1 MNVSLIIPVKNDYES
16 FKKVFFSLIEQSL
29 KPKEI
34 IIIDSSDDN
43 IIKKFLNNFENKIK
57 IIYVKEVSK
66 FPGEARN
73 IGSRYANFEYIALL
87 DSKTIPIKHW
97 LEIQCDK
104 LKKNNLD
111 IVFGNTK
118 YLAKNYVQNII
129 RSATFGNI
137 THTTTPGSLMKK
149 NVLLN
154 NQFIEKVRTA
164 DDLEWRERLI
174 YYKYKFSIQT
184 KTVTHYE
191 SLPNSLFTLL
201 KRYFTYSFHTA
212 QVNVDN
218 KIKFFYFVL
227 ISLLL
232 FLLIPRWNQYL
243 PSWNSSHPLFIQ
255 NQTKFIL
262 LLFLSIVIMIVSL
275 QNLPFLKKGKFNNLI
290 KFILI
295 SGSIYFVYNWNYLVA
310 NFIEKSIFYFP
321 HITKIF
327 LVIIFLTSFIIRG
340 IYYPII
346 RGVDKATIFPI
357 KWIQIGFYGFLIDLV
372 KTPAYLYG
380 ALLPNFFLRKNK
392 ESIKKNNLI
401 FYPKYGFKSPS
412 FRIRFLSY
420 EKYLKNNNINI
431 VTKELFD
438 DIFYDNKIYNNKI
451 QKIRLIISYFLRIKD
466 LLFRKKPFIPI
477 IHIELLPYIPFLAET
492 ILKIRK
498 IPYIIDI
505 DDAVYLRFE
514 NSNKFLYFIDK
525 LKFKYMFKNS
535 ERILA
540 GNNFHVNY
548 LNKYNSQ
555 IDYIPTNIDFNKYNV
570 KNYNKKYKKF
580 TIVWI
585 GTPSTSFYLK
595 PIIPVLNK
603 IIINKKIDIVLIGAD
618 KNIVKNLNC
627 KFLEWDYCNEIEE
640 ISKCHLGIMPL
651 NNTKWELG
659 KCAYKILQYMA
670 LKLSVVASPVGVNK
684 EIIINEYNG
693 MLASSDAEWYN
704 SIEQIIDNPNLY
716 KKISDNGFNTVK
728 KNFDLN
734 NYKIKYL
741 NIVNDIFSKS

>member
-1 MNVSLIIPVKNDYES
+1 M
-16 FKKVFFSLIEQSL
+16 
-29 KPKEI
+29 
-34 IIIDSSDDN
+34 
-43 IIKKFLNNFENKIK
+43 
-57 IIYVKEVSK
+57 
-66 FPGEARN
+66 
-73 IGSRYANFEYIALL
+73 
-87 DSKTIPIKHW
+87 
-97 LEIQCDK
+97 
-104 LKKNNLD
+104 
-111 IVFGNTK
+111 
-118 YLAKNYVQNII
+118 
-129 RSATFGNI
+129 
-137 THTTTPGSLMKK
+137 
-149 NVLLN
+149 
-154 NQFIEKVRTA
+154 
-164 DDLEWRERLI
+164 
-174 YYKYKFSIQT
+174 
-184 KTVTHYE
+184 
-191 SLPNSLFTLL
+191 
-201 KRYFTYSFHTA
+201 
-212 QVNVDN
+212 
-218 KIKFFYFVL
+218 
-227 ISLLL
+227 
-232 FLLIPRWNQYL
+232 
-243 PSWNSSHPLFIQ
+243 
-255 NQTKFIL
+255 
-262 LLFLSIVIMIVSL
+262 
-275 QNLPFLKKGKFNNLI
+275 
-290 KFILI
+290 
-295 SGSIYFVYNWNYLVA
+295 
-310 NFIEKSIFYFP
+310 
-321 HITKIF
+321 
-327 LVIIFLTSFIIRG
+327 
-340 IYYPII
+340 
-346 RGVDKATIFPI
+346 
-357 KWIQIGFYGFLIDLV
+357 
-372 KTPAYLYG
+372 
-380 ALLPNFFLRKNK
+380 
-392 ESIKKNNLI
+392 
-401 FYPKYGFKSPS
+401 
-412 FRIRFLSY
+412 SY

-451 QKIRLIISYFLRIKD
+451 QKIRLIIFYFLRIKD
-466 LLFRKKPFIPI
+466 LLFRKKPFMPI

-540 GNNFHVNY
+540 GNNFHINY

-570 KNYNKKYKKF
+570 KNYKKKYKKF

-627 KFLEWDYCNEIEE
+627 KFLEWDNCNEIEE